1 MKNPVVFLLQF
12 VAWLMLFAVVAA
24 TWAGVTYPNGRAK
37 AHSPEFSK
45 IHPMCIHRV
54 LIDDQYEA
62 SINLQICHAEYK
74 NHPIIVERVNSV
86 LGDQTLIRVSATK
99 QSKDSGE
106 WVVGYSFSEGD
117 ADQDG
122 PFLINL
128 FTRSPD
134 DVELSSLAGISQ
146 DNNDNTLTA
155 HFLEGTGDR
164 CQGGYIELMGMASR
178 QEIALSQASTLYA
191 LLNPLGQLL
200 KREENA
206 VRTSFPEWEAGDLIS
221 DAPTECVGRLIG
233 VYDHVSDSTTVNAIA
248 VDYDALL
255 RQSRNATEACIADAI
270 VRAKNDGSFKSGPYA
285 VYGLDHWNNVLGYV
299 HRRCG
304 TDKEF
309 NPINRGI

>member
-1 MKNPVVFLLQF
+1 MKHPVVFLVQVF
-12 VAWLMLFAVVAA
+12 AWLLLFGVIAA

-37 AHSPEFSK
+37 AYSPEFSK
-45 IHPMCIHRV
+45 IHPMCVHRV
-54 LIDDQYEA
+54 LIDDRYES

-74 NHPIIVERVNSV
+74 NYPIVVERIKSV
-86 LGDQTLIRVSATK
+86 LGDHSLFRVSATRE
-99 QSKDSGE
+99 SKNGGE
-106 WVVGYSFSEGD
+106 WIVGYSFAEDD
-117 ADQDG
+117 ADQNG

-134 DVELSSLAGISQ
+134 EVELSSLAGVSQ
-146 DNNDNTLTA
+146 NNTEHTLTA
-155 HFLEGTGDR
+155 HFLEGMGDR
-164 CQGGYIELMGMASR
+164 CQGGYVELMGMASR

-206 VRTSFPEWEAGDLIS
+206 VRASFPEWEAGDLIS
-221 DAPTECVGRLIG
+221 DAPTDCVGRLIG
-233 VYDHVSDSTTVNAIA
+233 VYDHVSESTTVNAVA

-270 VRAKNDGSFKSGPYA
+270 VRAKDDGSFQSGPYA
-285 VYGLDHWNNVLGYV
+285 VYGLDHWNNVLGYI

-304 TDKEF
+304 TDKAF